1 MSLTRSVRLALV
13 LAIAI
18 GATAI
23 CSTAYGGSR
32 SSGAPTIADGR
43 SPDTRDA
50 AANAHQPTQ
59 ITTDGRSPDTL
70 DAAATAQQAAQIPT
84 DGRSPDT
91 LDAAADPEP
100 VAFTQPRGFDWGDA
114 GIGASFA
121 GALLTVLL
129 GAGVLWSRLHGR
141 RHVQTT

>member
-23 CSTAYGGSR
+23 CSTAYGGSQT
-32 SSGAPTIADGR
+32 SGPTIA
-43 SPDTRDA
+43 
-50 AANAHQPTQ
+50 
-59 ITTDGRSPDTL
+59 DGRSPDTL
-70 DAAATAQQAAQIPT
+70 DAAATAQQAAQIPS

-91 LDAAADPEP
+91 LDAAATAQQAAQIPSDGRSPDTLDAAAHPEP
-100 VAFTQPRGFDWGDA
+100 VVFIQPRGFDWGDA

-121 GALLTVLL
+121 GALLTALL

-141 RHVQTT
+141 RHMQTS